1 MNEIVLCLLSGGV
14 AAAAMKTLDGVIMWH
29 LNRKAAKED
38 RDADKQ
44 AADEQQE
51 KDTTKRLQ
59 DDLASLR
66 VGERVILHDRIKYL
80 GRRFIRDG
88 ELDFDDRQD
97 LIDMHGVYHNA
108 LGGNGNLDKLM
119 EEVMELPV
127 K

>member
-44 AADEQQE
+44 AADEHQE

-88 ELDFDDRQD
+88 EIDFDDRQD
-97 LIDMHGVYHNA
+97 LIEC
-108 LGGNGNLDKLM
+108 L
-119 EEVMELPV
+119 
-127 K
+127 

>member
-80 GRRFIRDG
+80 G
-88 ELDFDDRQD
+88 DFDDRQD

>member
-51 KDTTKRLQ
+51 KDTTK
-59 DDLASLR
+59 
-66 VGERVILHDRIKYL
+66 
-80 GRRFIRDG
+80 
-88 ELDFDDRQD
+88 
-97 LIDMHGVYHNA
+97 
-108 LGGNGNLDKLM
+108 
-119 EEVMELPV
+119 
-127 K
+127 

>member
-1 MNEIVLCLLSGGV
+1 M
-14 AAAAMKTLDGVIMWH
+14 AAPAEGM
-29 LNRKAAKED
+29 R
-38 RDADKQ
+38 RDARMIAPGHSRLTQ
-44 AADEQQE
+44 RPVSPQADEQQE

-88 ELDFDDRQD
+88 KIDFDDRQD